1 MKKLNHKNVIKL
13 HEVIN
18 NPNEDKFYMSNYFYI
33 KTVIDYAYPGQLIEW
48 DEDENKF
55 FFQNENQ
62 VENFDENYLRQL
74 FRGCIEGLNY
84 RKSFRFISK
93 VHSHGIIH
101 QDIKP

>member
-33 KTVIDYAYPGQLIEW
+33 ITVIDYAYPGQLIEW

-55 FFQNENQ
+55 FF
-62 VENFDENYLRQL
+62 
-74 FRGCIEGLNY
+74 
-84 RKSFRFISK
+84 
-93 VHSHGIIH
+93 
-101 QDIKP
+101 

>member
-1 MKKLNHKNVIKL
+1 MIVYNYVNLDWINNNKIPDDKSKWSHFNILERKFKDALQDVQREIAIMKKLNHKNVIKL

-55 FFQNENQ
+55 FF
-62 VENFDENYLRQL
+62 
-74 FRGCIEGLNY
+74 
-84 RKSFRFISK
+84 
-93 VHSHGIIH
+93 
-101 QDIKP
+101 

>member
-48 DEDENKF
+48 DEEENKF
-55 FFQNENQ
+55 FF
-62 VENFDENYLRQL
+62 
-74 FRGCIEGLNY
+74 
-84 RKSFRFISK
+84 
-93 VHSHGIIH
+93 
-101 QDIKP
+101 